1 MELIILQAV
10 KFIGISISSLLLVA
24 CLSVKKHKVT
34 QEDKQNLKPDSN
46 EIALQPV
53 HQSNSP
59 ITVIADVHGDFP
71 TLQKLLQAG
80 QLIDAQS
87 RWIAGKG
94 ILVSV
99 GDLVDRGPDSRQIL
113 DFFMALEKQA
123 TKAGGAFYMALGN
136 HEVMNMRGD
145 LRYVSEPEFAAFKD
159 DEPAGLRQS
168 IYQAF
173 LTKSKLTDSKKSQQE
188 FQNLYPVGFF
198 GHVKMYAP
206 DGKYGQ
212 WLLSKQIIVNV
223 QDKLFAH
230 GGFSQDLID
239 SGKSLK
245 ELNQQFISDLSRYSQ
260 LWRELVNAGLF
271 QFSDS
276 KRARLKIAKQFVA
289 GNLKPS
295 LTDEQSLKLKAQQ
308 FIALA
313 DSLLFDS
320 FGPTWYR
327 GNMQCHEYVE
337 ENTIDNVLQ
346 HFAATQVFL
355 GHTPDSSLTVRS
367 RLNNKV
373 IMLDTGMSSA
383 YYKGNPSLVSINK
396 TELKVLN
403 LNDANNISPISDPA
417 RKPLNPHG
425 LADNEI
431 RKIFLH
437 SKPKANQVQD
447 LTILAFPFKD
457 ETIQAV
463 FREAKP
469 HQIKKELAAYQLDRL
484 LGLYLVPFVMEY
496 SYQGKA
502 GVLRYLPKNAKT
514 KHKIEKENI
523 SLEGYCKPEKSQEL
537 IQIFDWLI
545 ANTNRSNEDHL
556 YTPENSQL
564 WLINH
569 TDAFTELDSDNSF
582 FSDMPN
588 KISPLFLKSLNLLN
602 QDNLNKRIGKYVSKQ
617 QIEQILLRRDLLLQQ
632 SAKSK

>member
-1 MELIILQAV
+1 MELIIIQTL
-10 KFIGISISSLLLVA
+10 KLIGLSIPLLLLTA
-24 CLSVKKHKVT
+24 CLSINKKKVT
-34 QEDKQNLKPDSN
+34 LDDKPYLRSDSN
-46 EIALQPV
+46 DIAVQQLHPL
-53 HQSNSP
+53 NSP

-80 QLIDAQS
+80 KLIDAQN
-87 RWIAGKG
+87 RWIAGKR

-113 DFFMALEKQA
+113 DFFMELEKQA
-123 TKAGGAFYMALGN
+123 AKAGGAFYMALGN
-136 HEVMNMRGD
+136 HEVMNIRGD
-145 LRYVSEPEFAAFKD
+145 LRYVSDPEFAAFKN
-159 DEPAGLRQS
+159 DEPIGLRQS
-168 IYQAF
+168 TYQAF
-173 LTKSKLTDSKKSQQE
+173 IKKSKLTDSDKSRQE
-188 FQNLYPVGFF
+188 FQNQYPEGFF
-198 GHVKMYAP
+198 GHIKMYAP
-206 DGKYGQ
+206 DGKYGR
-212 WLLSKQIIVNV
+212 WLLSKQMIVNV

-239 SGKSLK
+239 SGKSLQ

-276 KRARLKIAKQFVA
+276 KRERLNIAKRFIA
-289 GNLKPS
+289 GNLKSS
-295 LTDEQSLKLKAQQ
+295 LADDESLKLKTQQ

-327 GNMQCHEYVE
+327 GNMLCHEYVE
-337 ENTIDNVLQ
+337 ENTIDNVLR
-346 HFAATQVFL
+346 HFGATQIFL

-396 TELKVLN
+396 AELKVLN
-403 LNDANNISPISDPA
+403 LNDANNTSPISESA

-425 LADNEI
+425 FNDNEI
-431 RKIFLH
+431 SKIFLR
-437 SKPKANQVQD
+437 SKPKSSPGQD
-447 LTILAFPFKD
+447 LSILTFPLKD
-457 ETIQAV
+457 GTIQAA

-469 HQIKKELAAYQLDRL
+469 HQVKKELAAYQLDRL
-484 LGLYLVPFVMEY
+484 LELHLVPFVMEY
-496 SYQGKA
+496 DYQGKA
-502 GVLRYLPKNAKT
+502 GILQYLLKNSKT
-514 KHKIEKENI
+514 KHEIEIENI
-523 SLEGYCKPEKSQEL
+523 SLKGYCKPEQSQEL
-537 IQIFDWLI
+537 MQIFDWLI
-545 ANTNRSNEDHL
+545 ANTDRSNEDQL
-556 YTPENSQL
+556 YIPANSQL

-569 TDAFTELDSDNSF
+569 AGAFRELDSDKSF

-588 KISPLFLKSLNLLN
+588 RVSPLFIKSLNLLN
-602 QDNLNKRIGKYVSKQ
+602 RDNLNKRIGRYISKQ
-617 QIEQILLRRDLLLQQ
+617 QIEHILLRRDLLLQQ

>member
-1 MELIILQAV
+1 M
-10 KFIGISISSLLLVA
+10 VA

-34 QEDKQNLKPDSN
+34 QEDKQNLRPDSN

-80 QLIDAQS
+80 QLIDAQN
-87 RWIAGKG
+87 RWIAGKR

-123 TKAGGAFYMALGN
+123 AKAGGAFYMALGN
-136 HEVMNMRGD
+136 HEVMNIRGD
-145 LRYVSEPEFAAFKD
+145 LRYVSDPEFAAFKD

-168 IYQAF
+168 TYQAF
-173 LTKSKLTDSKKSQQE
+173 LKRSKLTDSEQSQQE
-188 FQNLYPVGFF
+188 FQNLYPAGFF

-260 LWRELVNAGLF
+260 LWRELVNSGLF

-276 KRARLKIAKQFVA
+276 KRVRLKIAKQFVA
-289 GNLKPS
+289 GNLKHS

-308 FIALA
+308 FIDFA
-313 DSLLFDS
+313 DSLLFNS

-403 LNDANNISPISDPA
+403 LNDARNISPISDPV

-425 LADNEI
+425 LTDNEI
-431 RKIFLH
+431 RKLFLR
-437 SKPKANQVQD
+437 SKPKLNAD
-447 LTILAFPFKD
+447 KYSSILSFPFND
-457 ETIQAV
+457 ETIQSAFKEV
-463 FREAKP
+463 KS
-469 HQIKKELAAYQLDRL
+469 QQMKKELAAYELDRL
-484 LGLYLVPFVMEY
+484 LGLYLVPLTIEY
-496 SYQGKA
+496 SYKDKK
-502 GVLRYLPKNAKT
+502 GVLQYLPKKSLT
-514 KHKIEKENI
+514 KVRIEKENI
-523 SLEGYCKPEKSQEL
+523 GLNGYCKPEKAQEL
-537 IQIFDWLI
+537 MQIFDWLI
-545 ANTNRSNEDHL
+545 ANTNRSNEDQL

-569 TDAFTELDSDNSF
+569 ADAFADLAADRGF

-588 KISPLFLKSLNLLN
+588 KISPLFIKSLSLLN
-602 QDNLNKRIGKYVSKQ
+602 RDNLNKIIGKYVSKQ
-617 QIEQILLRRDLLLQQ
+617 QIEQILLRLDLLLQQ